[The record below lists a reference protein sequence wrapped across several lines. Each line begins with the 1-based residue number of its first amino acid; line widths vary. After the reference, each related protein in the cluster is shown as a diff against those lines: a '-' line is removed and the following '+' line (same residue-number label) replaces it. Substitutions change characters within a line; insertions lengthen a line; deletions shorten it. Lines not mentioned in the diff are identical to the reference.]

1 MITAT
6 IRRLVSV
13 AIVAGALVAPATGAQ
28 AQAPTPTAQVPPGL
42 GVKLLQG
49 PADAVDDPRAHQY
62 IVDHLT
68 PGTTISRQVGFSNG
82 DAAPVD
88 LTFYADAAT
97 IHDGG
102 FEPGAAHSTNDLT
115 SWTTFSP
122 SSATVQPGQTVPVT
136 VTIAVPADATAGER
150 YGAAL
155 AEHAFAPA
163 GGGGVSAVS
172 RVGIRIYL
180 SVGPGGAPITAFT
193 IDSMTAQRDADGNP
207 LVSAQVH
214 NTGERAIDL
223 SGHLDLSNGPSPL
236 AAGPFTV
243 RTVATLKP
251 GESGPVT
258 VPLDRALPD
267 GPWDAKVTLTS
278 GITSATGTARLTF
291 PKDIGSSA
299 SPVAIAPKGG
309 GPSLERGVLF
319 ALCALPFAGLLLLV
333 LRRRRTTHAR
343 ASLRRL
349 DVLLSG
355 PQ

>member
-1 MITAT
+1 VTTAT
-6 IRRLVSV
+6 LRRLAFVMLV
-13 AIVAGALVAPATGAQ
+13 VGALVAPATSAQ
-28 AQAPTPTAQVPPGL
+28 AQAPTAPVPPGL

-88 LTFYADAAT
+88 LSFYADAAT

-102 FEPGAAHSTNDLT
+102 FEPGPAHTTNDLT
-115 SWTTFSP
+115 SWTTFAP

-155 AEHAFAPA
+155 AEHAFAPTE
-163 GGGGVSAVS
+163 GGGVTAVS

-193 IDSMTAQRDADGNP
+193 IDSMTAQRGADGNP
-207 LVSAQVH
+207 LVAAQVH
-214 NTGERAIDL
+214 NTGERAVDL
-223 SGHLDLSNGPSPL
+223 SGHLDLANGPSSL
-236 AAGPFTV
+236 TAGPFTV

-251 GESGPVT
+251 GESGAVT
-258 VPLDRALPD
+258 VPLDSALPD
-267 GPWDAKVTLTS
+267 GPWAATITLTS
-278 GITSATGTARLTF
+278 GTTSATGTAQLTF
-291 PKDIGSSA
+291 PSGSSSSA
-299 SPVAIAPKGG
+299 APVTVDPKGG
-309 GPSLERGVLF
+309 SPSLARGLLF
-319 ALCALPFAGLLLLV
+319 ALCAIPFAGLLALL
-333 LRRRRTTHAR
+333 LRRRRTSEHAR
-343 ASLRRL
+343 ATKRGL
-349 DVLLSG
+349 DVLLTRSE
-355 PQ
+355 